1 MKVVDLG
8 INGEGIAKEDGKV
21 YFVKGALVGE
31 DVTVKKCVE
40 KSRFT
45 NCEVDRIL
53 VKSKDRVKP
62 QCPYFSVCGGCQ
74 IQHLC
79 YEKQLEYK
87 QKLVKETLKKVG
99 GFDTEVEECIASP
112 KEYFYRNK
120 NVFPVFFEDGHSQIG
135 MFMENSKTCVEIE
148 KCFIAEPEINRVLKI
163 TSDFLK
169 DKFIEGFRYL
179 VVRSVDGKVIIT
191 LVVEKKEIS
200 FLKKYLQTL
209 QMNLKDFILNLN
221 INTDKNTILS
231 NEFISVYGDDS
242 IATEDMG
249 IQHSINAGSFIQ
261 VNNEIREKLYAS
273 VLENFSENDIVIDAY
288 CGAGLLSAM
297 IARKVRY
304 CYGVEIST
312 EAIKAAN
319 DMQRKN
325 KIDNLYFIN
334 GDCDKEI
341 PSLLENIE
349 EEFSVILDPPRKGCT
364 ENVLNG
370 IVAVRPQKVVYVSC
384 NPITLAKDLK
394 ILVNGGYK
402 LKKVQ
407 PFDMFPQTSNVE
419 TLVILEK

>member
-40 KSRFT
+40 KSKFT

-53 VKSKDRVKP
+53 VKSEDRVKP
-62 QCPYFSVCGGCQ
+62 RCPYFSVCGGCQ
-74 IQHLC
+74 LQHLC

-135 MFMENSKTCVEIE
+135 MFMENSKACIEIE

-169 DKFIEGFRYL
+169 DKFIDGFRYL
-179 VVRSVDGKVIIT
+179 VVRNVDGKVIIT

-231 NEFISVYGDDS
+231 NEFVSVYGDDS
-242 IATEDMG
+242 IATGDMG

-297 IARKVRY
+297 IASKVRY

-334 GDCDKEI
+334 GIATRKF
-341 PSLLENIE
+341 LLY
-349 EEFSVILDPPRKGCT
+349 LKTLRKSF
-364 ENVLNG
+364 L
-370 IVAVRPQKVVYVSC
+370 S
-384 NPITLAKDLK
+384 
-394 ILVNGGYK
+394 
-402 LKKVQ
+402 
-407 PFDMFPQTSNVE
+407 F
-419 TLVILEK
+419 